1 MENFK
6 QNVSLREYSTMRLGG
21 NAAYLTEVEDEE
33 ALKNAVAAARALNL
47 PIIMI
52 GKGSNIIWR
61 DEGYPGLVLV
71 NRIRGFSVKDDE
83 FGSYVTIGS
92 GEIWDEAVAKTVE
105 LGLTGIECLSL
116 IPGTAGATPVQNVGA
131 YGQEIAQTLVTLSA
145 YDSQTN
151 HLVTLAALDCGFSY
165 RNSIFKT
172 SAKGRYFITSIT
184 LMLSKASPLPPF
196 YPAVSNYLATHG
208 ITQYTPAALRQAVTD
223 IRRAKLP
230 DPNTIANSG
239 SFFYNPI
246 VDSNVLSTLE
256 ERYPAVPHWDA
267 DNGQVKL
274 SAAWLIAQTGFANY
288 YDQVTGIATW
298 PTQALVFVNQSANQ
312 TAGLLQFAQQVK
324 TKVAQQFGVELMM
337 EPQLLP

>member
-1 MENFK
+1 
-6 QNVSLREYSTMRLGG
+6 MRLGG
-21 NAAYLTEVEDEE
+21 KAAYLTEVEDEA
-33 ALKNAVAAARALNL
+33 ALKNAVSAAKVLNL

-71 NRIRGFSVKDDE
+71 SHIRGFSVKDDE
-83 FGSYVTIGS
+83 LGSYVTIGS

-116 IPGTAGATPVQNVGA
+116 IPGTVGATPVQNVGA

-145 YDSQTN
+145 YDLKTDQM
-151 HLVTLAALDCGFSY
+151 VTLSASDCDFSY

-172 SAKGRYFITSIT
+172 TAQGRYLITSIT
-184 LMLSKASPLPPF
+184 LMLSKGNPLPPF
-196 YPAVSNYLATHG
+196 YPAVTNYLETHG
-208 ITQYTPAALRQAVTD
+208 ISQFTPAALRQAVIA

-239 SFFYNPI
+239 SFFYNPV
-246 VDSNVLSTLE
+246 VDSNVLATLE
-256 ERYPAVPHWDA
+256 ERYPVVPHWDV
-267 DNGQVKL
+267 DNGKVKL
-274 SAAWLIAQTGFANY
+274 SAAWLIAEAGFANY
-288 YDQVTGIATW
+288 YDQATGIATW
-298 PTQALVFVNQSANQ
+298 PTQALVFINQSAKQ
-312 TAGLLQFAQQVK
+312 TADLLQFAQQVK
-324 TKVAQQFGVELMM
+324 TKVAQQFGVELMI